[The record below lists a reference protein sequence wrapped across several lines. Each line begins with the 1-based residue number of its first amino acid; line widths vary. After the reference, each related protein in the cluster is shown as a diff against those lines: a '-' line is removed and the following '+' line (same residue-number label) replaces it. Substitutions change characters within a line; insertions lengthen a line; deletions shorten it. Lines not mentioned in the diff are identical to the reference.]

1 MSTRSPFEICAPL
14 GIFVV
19 ACALS
24 VPTLVIAIAWMTL
37 GACCLGYLTLADF
50 PTDGAPHRW
59 RHGARGGCLL
69 FYHVA
74 WWPWYTRHELREFA
88 SQTQKFV
95 SGKGSRSSESR
106 SGHEGNGKRH

>member
-24 VPTLVIAIAWMTL
+24 VPTIVIAIAWMTL

>member
-1 MSTRSPFEICAPL
+1 VSTRSPFEICAPL

-24 VPTLVIAIAWMTL
+24 VPTIVIAIAWMTL